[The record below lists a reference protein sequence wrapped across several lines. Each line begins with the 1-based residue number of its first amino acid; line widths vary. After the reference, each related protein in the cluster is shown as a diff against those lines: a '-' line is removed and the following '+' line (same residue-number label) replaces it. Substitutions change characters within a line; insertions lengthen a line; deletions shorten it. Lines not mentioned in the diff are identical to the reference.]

1 MATSIWFVNGS
12 SRGVGLEFVKQL
24 STGSKNRVIAG
35 ARKPADSVGLQHLK
49 DSASNVTLV
58 QLDQTDPDS
67 IQVPLSMTRVS
78 ACTSESASHRPSA
91 MDGACI
97 CHGFV
102 SCLYSKLSERLDT
115 SNLHHWPV
123 LNPFHL

>member
-24 STGSKNRVIAG
+24 STGQKNRVIAG

-67 IQVPLSMTRVS
+67 IKVRLLTTRSRLANVKALHSTVHRRTVHLPGLCWLPLLKATRNDMTRQ
-78 ACTSESASHRPSA
+78 
-91 MDGACI
+91 
-97 CHGFV
+97 
-102 SCLYSKLSERLDT
+102 K
-115 SNLHHWPV
+115 
-123 LNPFHL
+123 